1 MNKQNIPQQIAQSDP
16 IHESSYDWTW
26 TDKPKTIEREFE
38 IWARKKKPVNYV
50 IDSDISDSLNSI
62 KIAEAIVGAKMAGP
76 TDPKEIAKDLDD
88 PFKVP
93 YYIADE
99 NDEDEDT

>member
-1 MNKQNIPQQIAQSDP
+1 MP
-16 IHESSYDWTW
+16 
-26 TDKPKTIEREFE
+26 
-38 IWARKKKPVNYV
+38 
-50 IDSDISDSLNSI
+50 
-62 KIAEAIVGAKMAGP
+62 GP

-99 NDEDEDT
+99 DDEDEDTKETRKSIQVAE

>member
-1 MNKQNIPQQIAQSDP
+1 MP
-16 IHESSYDWTW
+16 
-26 TDKPKTIEREFE
+26 
-38 IWARKKKPVNYV
+38 
-50 IDSDISDSLNSI
+50 
-62 KIAEAIVGAKMAGP
+62 GP

-99 NDEDEDT
+99 DDEDEDTKETRKSIQVAEQMLGKKFTLDGSDVDV